1 MQHLSRRVNP
11 LSSVDPLHIAYSG
24 VLNLLDAV
32 VRISSIFRLTCL
44 NPEGI
49 HNTRKRH
56 FVGLSDSKV
65 YKLNPRMGCNGR
77 PLCPLYLLELVN
89 LCVLTEVPPPQ
100 PLRKEG
106 LHKLLSHDTHSLFNL
121 IFAHFLFPTLT
132 RYSLL

>member
-1 MQHLSRRVNP
+1 MQPLRRRLNP
-11 LSSVDPLHIAYSG
+11 LYSVDPLHIAYSS
-24 VLNLLDAV
+24 VLKLLDAV
-32 VRISSIFRLTCL
+32 VLISSIFRLTCL

-89 LCVLTEVPPPQ
+89 LCVLTEVPPPK
-100 PLRKEG
+100 PLSKEG
-106 LHKLLSHDTHSLFNL
+106 LNKTLSHDTHSFFNL
-121 IFAHFLFPTLT
+121 IFAN
-132 RYSLL
+132 